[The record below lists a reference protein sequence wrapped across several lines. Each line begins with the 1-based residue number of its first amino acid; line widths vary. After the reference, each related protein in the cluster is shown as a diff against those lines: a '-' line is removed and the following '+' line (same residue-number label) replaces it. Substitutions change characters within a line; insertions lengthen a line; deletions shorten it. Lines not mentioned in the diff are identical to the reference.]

1 MGILNFLKGTYS
13 GKVGATVGAKWK
25 NKGTVRTFAIP
36 SNPNTPA
43 QQAVRSGFKTLS
55 SFVSL
60 FSDRISRLTALDT
73 RGMSVRNAIIKL
85 NAGQITAGSFTSAD
99 LIISKGG
106 LPNVNGFNAEVSTNL
121 TAINCTWTKATSPSI
136 SDKAQVVVVAVDS
149 EHKTAYVESA
159 LNSAQSLSLPGPVVA
174 GATLHVYYY
183 LLDYRG
189 SSKVASI
196 NAYKLV
202 TAPTP

>member
-13 GKVGATVGAKWK
+13 GKVGATVGSKWK

-43 QQAVRSGFKTLS
+43 QQNVRNGFKTLS

-60 FSDRISRLTALDT
+60 FSVLISRLTALDT

-85 NAGQITAGSFTSAD
+85 NAEQITTDVFTPED

-106 LPNVNGFNAEVSTNL
+106 LPNVNGFAAVVPAGL
-121 TAINCTWTKATSPSI
+121 AAINCTWDKATSPSV
-136 SDKAQVVVVAVDS
+136 SNNAQVVVVAVDS
-149 EHKTAYVESA
+149 ENKTAYVGSA
-159 LNSAQSLSLPGPVVA
+159 LNSAGTLSLPGPVA
-174 GATLHVYYY
+174 ASATLHVYYY

-196 NAYKLV
+196 NRYELV
-202 TAPTP
+202 TAPAA